1 MLNSDQI
8 NEIHRL
14 AGGEHWSMRR
24 IARHLHRAARTVKKY
39 LWTPVPAPV
48 RRLRPSK
55 LDPFKPLITD
65 LLEQDPRA
73 PGVVIL
79 QRLQA
84 SGYAGSYSLL
94 RQYLR
99 RVRAARSA
107 PRAFVRM
114 EPAPG
119 ERFEIDWGHFGSL
132 DYQGDKRKL

>member
-1 MLNSDQI
+1 MLRS
-8 NEIHRL
+8 RL
-14 AGGEHWSMRR
+14 PPSSALASYRNLSVSRCVPSRR
-24 IARHLHRAARTVKKY
+24 DRWHIDPKLVKN
-39 LWTPVPAPV
+39 
-48 RRLRPSK
+48 
-55 LDPFKPLITD
+55 
-65 LLEQDPRA
+65 
-73 PGVVIL
+73 
-79 QRLQA
+79 
-84 SGYAGSYSLL
+84 SLL

>member
-1 MLNSDQI
+1 M
-8 NEIHRL
+8 
-14 AGGEHWSMRR
+14 
-24 IARHLHRAARTVKKY
+24 
-39 LWTPVPAPV
+39 PAPV